1 MTVTPDD
8 YLFVRRLVQDASA
21 IDLSDGR
28 EYLVAARLS
37 PIARR
42 EGLGTVGELVTR
54 LRRGSPALCDDV
66 VEAMATKETSF
77 FRDVHPFDALR
88 DHMVPELL
96 AAGPRRLSI
105 WSAAAATGQEAY
117 SVAMLMLD
125 HFASAPAP
133 AILATDLSRQALEVA
148 REGRYTGLEVNR
160 GLPARLLVRHFDRD
174 GTGWVVK
181 PAVRRLVDFRR
192 MNLSEPWPALPRM
205 DVVLLRN
212 VLIYFDAAAKARV
225 LDRVAGVLRPGGYL
239 VLGSAETTYGIDD
252 RYERVGLGRSLCY
265 RLRTGNGEAS

>member
-1 MTVTPDD
+1 
-8 YLFVRRLVQDASA
+8 
-21 IDLSDGR
+21 
-28 EYLVAARLS
+28 
-37 PIARR
+37 
-42 EGLGTVGELVTR
+42 
-54 LRRGSPALCDDV
+54 
-66 VEAMATKETSF
+66 MATKETSF

-125 HFASAPAP
+125 HFAAAPAP

-174 GTGWVVK
+174 GTG
-181 PAVRRLVDFRR
+181 
-192 MNLSEPWPALPRM
+192 
-205 DVVLLRN
+205 
-212 VLIYFDAAAKARV
+212 
-225 LDRVAGVLRPGGYL
+225 
-239 VLGSAETTYGIDD
+239 ETTYGIDD